1 MKSNLSTDTITSQ
14 FRIKPED
21 MPARSTPTMAP
32 KYSSIRRFQTALEEN
47 AFAIQSYETDLG
59 HLALVIPSKEFLE
72 APFQGPT
79 NPGLIPPVPNEDI
92 STRPSA
98 ENDVAVLPYT
108 AASIIHSFNFAQQEY
123 IKFKSTKAALRI
135 RSLILNSIDE
145 TYIKSLKQDHT
156 KYSQVSPL
164 ELMTYIWETYGAIDD
179 ADQTKNELRIK

>member
-21 MPARSTPTMAP
+21 MPAMSTPTMAS
-32 KYSSIRRFQTALEEN
+32 KYSSIRKFQTALEEN

-72 APFQGPT
+72 APFQEPI

-123 IKFKSTKAALRI
+123 IKFKSTKAALR
-135 RSLILNSIDE
+135 SLILNSIDE